1 MKKKKNKNKT
11 IPYYSKKNDKWRV
24 KIKMEYKGKDCIQT
38 EEGDLEYVVC
48 EYLATSLYYPFWLDE
63 DRNTDRDFQPH
74 DHSFNDVLSWLLH
87 YPEHFSIE
95 GFEEYYSKQEIE
107 LLQKFQKK
115 LLEDLGKTGE

>member
-1 MKKKKNKNKT
+1 MKKNKT

-74 DHSFNDVLSWLLH
+74 DHSFNDVLTGNRVNNTA
-87 YPEHFSIE
+87 SISRAQ
-95 GFEEYYSKQEIE
+95 YSSQLINI
-107 LLQKFQKK
+107 
-115 LLEDLGKTGE
+115 

>member
-1 MKKKKNKNKT
+1 MKKNKT

-48 EYLATSLYYPFWLDE
+48 EYLATSLYYPFWLDA

-115 LLEDLGKTGE
+115 LLEDLGQTGE